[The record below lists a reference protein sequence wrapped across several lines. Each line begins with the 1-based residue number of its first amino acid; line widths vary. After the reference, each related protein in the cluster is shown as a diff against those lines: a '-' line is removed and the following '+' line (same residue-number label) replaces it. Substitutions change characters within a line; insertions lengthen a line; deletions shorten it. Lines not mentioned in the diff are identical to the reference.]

1 MKYALFN
8 YKKANLDSTIKGL
21 FHLSINDLENYL
33 SFIQCPHVFMSTRLH
48 VYTYT
53 SGREYMYTK
62 SHHQIIRLDDGS
74 KLYKTISIDVG
85 VIYVEIGVRNLCSR
99 NDH

>member
-1 MKYALFN
+1 MYSRP
-8 YKKANLDSTIKGL
+8 Y
-21 FHLSINDLENYL
+21 
-33 SFIQCPHVFMSTRLH
+33 
-48 VYTYT
+48 
-53 SGREYMYTK
+53 EYMYTK

>member
-1 MKYALFN
+1 MDVNTWLYVN
-8 YKKANLDSTIKGL
+8 MYIRP
-21 FHLSINDLENYL
+21 Y
-33 SFIQCPHVFMSTRLH
+33 
-48 VYTYT
+48 
-53 SGREYMYTK
+53 EYMYTK

>member
-1 MKYALFN
+1 MYS
-8 YKKANLDSTIKGL
+8 Y
-21 FHLSINDLENYL
+21 
-33 SFIQCPHVFMSTRLH
+33 PHVYMYTPIQVDLYTCIHIAMYSRL
-48 VYTYT
+48 Y
-53 SGREYMYTK
+53 EYVYTK
-62 SHHQIIRLDDGS
+62 SHQQILRPNDGS